1 MISKLIS
8 ILRASMSA
16 LPLVVPG
23 RAHNG
28 RVIEA
33 IDLVAGNRNTR
44 RLGCPRAARSSE
56 IRNFDE
62 EGAHSAR

>member
-28 RVIEA
+28 RLIEA
-33 IDLVAGNRNTR
+33 IDLVAEKPKSS
-44 RLGCPRAARSSE
+44 RL
-56 IRNFDE
+56 
-62 EGAHSAR
+62 SARGKVF